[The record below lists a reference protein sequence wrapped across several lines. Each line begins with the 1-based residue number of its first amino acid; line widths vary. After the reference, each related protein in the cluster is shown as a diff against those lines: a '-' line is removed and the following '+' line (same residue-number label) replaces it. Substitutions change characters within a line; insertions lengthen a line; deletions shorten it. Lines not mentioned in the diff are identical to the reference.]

1 MSTTEPTP
9 VSSSLSPPMPRWAGI
24 ALGVVSLILGILVLV
39 LPGAT
44 LVVIAILFGIE
55 LIILGAARIALG
67 VAAPSGSGWVKALAI
82 ILGVLTI
89 LAGIFCF
96 VHPGAS
102 LVILA
107 LFLGIGWII
116 DGIGTLAHT
125 FGSKSSGGRALSVIS
140 GIVSIVAGLV
150 VVVFPGQSLL
160 LLVWFGG
167 VALIIL
173 GVVQLLVAIFRRH

>member
-1 MSTTEPTP
+1 MSTTESTP
-9 VSSSLSPPMPRWAGI
+9 ASSPLGSPMLRRAGI
-24 ALGVVSLILGILVLV
+24 ALGVLSIILGVLVLV
-39 LPGAT
+39 LPSAT

-55 LIILGAARIALG
+55 LIVIGAARIALG
-67 VAAPSGSGWVKALAI
+67 VAAPAGSGWVKPVAI

-107 LFLGIGWII
+107 IFFGFGWIM

-125 FGSKSSGGRALSVIS
+125 FGSKSSGGRTLSIIN
-140 GIVSIVAGLV
+140 GIATIVAGLI
-150 VVVFPGQSLL
+150 VVVFPGASLL
-160 LLVWFGG
+160 LLVQIGG
-167 VALIIL
+167 IALIIL
-173 GVVQLLVAIFRRH
+173 GVVQILTGVSRRH

>member
-9 VSSSLSPPMPRWAGI
+9 VSSPLSSPMPRWAGI
-24 ALGVVSLILGILVLV
+24 AIGVVSIVLGILVLA

-67 VAAPSGSGWVKALAI
+67 FAAPSGSGWIKPVAI
-82 ILGVLTI
+82 ILGALTV
-89 LAGIFCF
+89 LAGVFCF

-107 LFLGIGWII
+107 ICLGIGWII

-140 GIVSIVAGLV
+140 GIVAIVAGLV
-150 VVVFPGQSLL
+150 VVVSPVPSLL

-173 GVVQLLVAIFRRH
+173 GVVQLLVAIFHRR

>member
-1 MSTTEPTP
+1 MSSNEPSP
-9 VSSSLSPPMPRWAGI
+9 VSMPLNSPMLRRAGI
-24 ALGVVSLILGILVLV
+24 GLGVLSIILGILVLV

-55 LIILGAARIALG
+55 LIVIGAARIALG
-67 VAAPSGSGWVKALAI
+67 AAAPAGSGWVKPVAI
-82 ILGVLTI
+82 IIGVLTI

-107 LFLGIGWII
+107 IFLGFGWIM

-125 FGSKSSGGRALSVIS
+125 FGSKASGGRTLSVIN
-140 GIVSIVAGLV
+140 GIATIVAGLV
-150 VVVFPGQSLL
+150 VVVFPGASLL
-160 LLVWFGG
+160 LLVRVGG

-173 GVVQLLVAIFRRH
+173 GVVQILTGVSRRT